1 MKKLDEENVAHLHN
15 ELLLNSYKNEI
26 TKLTDK
32 LATDQD
38 NGLNGKN
45 RDGQLKL
52 RYIWEIAWKPNIVE
66 VS

>member
-1 MKKLDEENVAHLHN
+1 MDDKNVIHLHN
-15 ELLLNSYKNEI
+15 GRLLNSYKNEI

-52 RYIWEIAWKPNIVE
+52 RYIWMTAWKSNIVE

>member
-1 MKKLDEENVAHLHN
+1 MDDKNVIHLHN
-15 ELLLNSYKNEI
+15 GRLLNSYKNEI

-52 RYIWEIAWKPNIVE
+52 RYI
-66 VS
+66 

>member
-1 MKKLDEENVAHLHN
+1 MDEENAAHLHN
-15 ELLLNSYKNEI
+15 GRLLNSYKNEI

-32 LATDQD
+32 LATHQD
-38 NGLNGKN
+38 NGFNGKN

-52 RYIWEIAWKPNIVE
+52 RYISMTAWKPNIVE